1 MRIKH
6 PRAGV
11 SAEPDMTPMIDVTF
25 QLIAFFMFV
34 LNFSDAETD
43 ERIRLPLSQL
53 AKPPE
58 TASEQP
64 LTLQLSRSGTVFIT
78 GDEVPVDKI
87 KPYLLREVQLLE
99 RQKKDKANT
108 TVIIRGD
115 AIVETGKVQQL
126 IKYCQDAGFEKFSL
140 RAKQK
145 GK

>member
-1 MRIKH
+1 MKFKH
-6 PRAGV
+6 PRSGV

-58 TASEQP
+58 TAADQP
-64 LTLQLSRSGTVFIT
+64 LTLQVSSSGTVYIT
-78 GDEVPVDKI
+78 GDEVPVDRI
-87 KPYLLREVQLLE
+87 KPYLQREVQLLE
-99 RQKKDKANT
+99 RQKKDKTKT

-115 AIVETGKVQQL
+115 AMVQAGKVQQL
-126 IKYCQDAGFEKFSL
+126 IKHCQEVGFETFSL
-140 RAKQK
+140 RAKQPER
-145 GK
+145 